1 MADFFNKVKK
11 GFNKGTTVISV
22 KSSTMME
29 TNKLKSEISS
39 LKKEKTELF
48 TTIGE
53 RFYNMKKEGQ
63 VNYTEL
69 ENTLA
74 RAFEIDQTIEQREQA
89 IEEAIRKQE
98 ETIKSLGEEADD
110 SDDKLICSCGE
121 TVPIGTKFCNKCG
134 KKMEQVQENLEEEEI
149 HEVKTTEVETAEV
162 ETKDVSEQIICE
174 CGAQLPSGTVF
185 CVQCGRKV
193 N

>member
-39 LKKEKTELF
+39 LKKEKTEMF
-48 TTIGE
+48 TTVGE
-53 RFYNMKKEGQ
+53 RFYNMKKDGQ
-63 VNYTEL
+63 VDYSEL
-69 ENTLA
+69 ENMLA
-74 RAFEIDQTIEQREQA
+74 RAFEIDQTITEREQD
-89 IEEAIRKQE
+89 IEDALRRQE
-98 ETIKSLGEEADD
+98 ETIKSLGEDNNNGN
-110 SDDKLICSCGE
+110 DKLICTCGE
-121 TVPIGTKFCNKCG
+121 TVTVDTKFCPKCG
-134 KKMEQVQENLEEEEI
+134 SKIEQVEESVAEEV
-149 HEVKTTEVETAEV
+149 HEIEKEAI
-162 ETKDVSEQIICE
+162 SEKIVCE
-174 CGAQLPSGTVF
+174 CGAELPGGTVF